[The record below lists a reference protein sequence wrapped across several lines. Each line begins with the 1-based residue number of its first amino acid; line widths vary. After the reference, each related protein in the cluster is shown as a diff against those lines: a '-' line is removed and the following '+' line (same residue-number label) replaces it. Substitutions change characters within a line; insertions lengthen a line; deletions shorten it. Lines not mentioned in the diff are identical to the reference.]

1 MIKNATPI
9 SMAEAKKYLKDKP
22 EINAFINNFVS
33 LDDKEAAELKEKLEG
48 LNLIQLNEKHIS
60 KLIDVLPK
68 DKESLNKI
76 SSEIN
81 LSEDES
87 NNILQTIKEYL

>member
-1 MIKNATPI
+1 
-9 SMAEAKKYLKDKP
+9 LKLSCGNSV
-22 EINAFINNFVS
+22 I
-33 LDDKEAAELKEKLEG
+33 
-48 LNLIQLNEKHIS
+48 IS

>member
-1 MIKNATPI
+1 
-9 SMAEAKKYLKDKP
+9 MAEAKKYLKDKP